1 MKINSQEKGIL
12 IVGGYGHVGRL
23 IAKDMAPRF
32 PGRVVVAGRNGERA
46 QAFAEELG
54 NGARGI
60 ALDATDSAAVEKA
73 LEGMMLVISCID
85 QEVPHLLRS
94 AVAGG
99 LAYIDISAELDL
111 WERARE
117 LEDDAKKNGARVLI
131 GSGLVPGTAGVM
143 AREAVAQTGPGGTL
157 DVGILLSIG
166 DNFGTAAL
174 DWMIGASGRELTIS
188 ENGRSRQVRAMAE
201 KRRMVFPDPFGQ
213 RTVMRFAIPDQVYY
227 PETLGV
233 RRAGSWVALEPG
245 WIATFFTLC
254 VQSGL
259 LRLMQR
265 LQLQRGLTRAFEWLQ
280 RRYKGRNTYVLTVKA
295 EGPDGTVNLFVT
307 GRDESHGTAVS
318 AVTMADPFLEEGNIA
333 PGVWLPEQI
342 FEPESYFTTLKSRGI
357 ALQQSNVQPG
367 EREYHHQINYNH
379 NAEYD
384 TK

>member
-1 MKINSQEKGIL
+1 MKQKTDGNGIL

-23 IAKDMAPRF
+23 IALDMAPRF
-32 PGRVVVAGRNGERA
+32 PERVVVAGRNGERA

-60 ALDATDSAAVEKA
+60 ALDAADSAAVEKA
-73 LEGMMLVISCID
+73 LEGMTLVISCID

-94 AVAGG
+94 AVTGG

-166 DNFGTAAL
+166 DNFGAAAL
-174 DWMIGASGRELTIS
+174 NWMIGASGREFTIS
-188 ENGRSRQVRAMAE
+188 ENGRNRQVRAMAE

-245 WIATFFTLC
+245 WIATFFSLC

-259 LRLMQR
+259 LRVMQR
-265 LQLQRGLTRAFEWLQ
+265 LQLQRGLTSMFEWLQ
-280 RRYKGRNTYVLTVKA
+280 RRYEGRNTYALTVKA
-295 EGPDGTVNLFVT
+295 EGPNGTANLYVI
-307 GRDESHGTAVS
+307 GRDESQGTAVS
-318 AVTMADPFLEEGNIA
+318 AVTMADTFLEDGNIA

-342 FEPESYFTTLKSRGI
+342 FEPASYFATLENRGI
-357 ALQQSNVQPG
+357 KLKKNNAQPG
-367 EREYHHQINYNH
+367 EHESHHKSKVNRGR
-379 NAEYD
+379 
-384 TK
+384 

>member
-85 QEVPHLLRS
+85 QEEPHLLRS

-99 LAYIDISAELDL
+99 LTYIDISAELDL
-111 WERARE
+111 WEHARE
-117 LEDDAKKNGARVLI
+117 LEDEAKQNGARVLI

-143 AREAVAQTGPGGTL
+143 ARKAVAETGPGSTL

-174 DWMIGASGRELTIS
+174 DWMIGASGREFTIS
-188 ENGRSRQVRAMAE
+188 ENGRNRQVRAMAE
-201 KRRMVFPDPFGQ
+201 KRRMVFPNPVGQ

-245 WIATFFTLC
+245 WIATFFTLF

-259 LRLMQR
+259 LRLLQR
-265 LQLQRGLTRAFEWLQ
+265 LQLQRGLTSAFEWLQ
-280 RRYKGRNTYVLTVKA
+280 RRYEGRNTYVLTVKA
-295 EGPDGTVNLFVT
+295 EGPDGAVNLYIAD
-307 GRDESHGTAVS
+307 RDESGGTAVS
-318 AVTMADPFLEEGNIA
+318 ATIMAEALLQDTNIK
-333 PGVWLPEQI
+333 PGVWLPEQV
-342 FEPESYFTTLKSRGI
+342 FEPAPYFNELERRGI
-357 ALQQSNVQPG
+357 ALQELSVQP
-367 EREYHHQINYNH
+367 EDHKHHHLNKPVSQH
-379 NAEYD
+379 
-384 TK
+384 